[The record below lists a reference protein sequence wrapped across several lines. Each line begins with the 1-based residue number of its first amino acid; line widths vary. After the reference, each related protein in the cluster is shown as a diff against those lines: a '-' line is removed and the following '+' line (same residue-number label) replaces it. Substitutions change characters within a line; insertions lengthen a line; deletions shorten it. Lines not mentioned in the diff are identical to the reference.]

1 MRLYDLIK
9 NDLAVIKENENKKD
23 LKSLF
28 LKTEST
34 NKIHKIYNTIVNTYK
49 EKSPNVIYTVLN
61 DDLSNIETVLS
72 NFETEFKDEASLIEM
87 EIANEQKLDLSYLDN
102 PKMDGYSYYA
112 LINASLEKTLSD
124 YYTYHDPLSK
134 NFDAIPNELLSS
146 AKNELSKAIK
156 NMDDDNINEK
166 QVIND
171 FIKNP
176 GKNFEELKDNY
187 NNMNNLS
194 FNIPN
199 NNLNGQIYNFNI
211 TEKEEQY
218 LDEIDDN
225 ELYQARDLAPKILE
239 LIRKYD
245 KDRENHVST
254 YPNERDDYPS
264 LGIFL
269 YHLKDK
275 ITDIA
280 TYDEEME
287 LGKDKNGEFIKR
299 FLNDPIKCVSDHLEK
314 QTEAIEDNEL
324 FNNQLLVDE
333 KQQQK
338 SEMQININNSLK
350 ERLNNEKANYNR
362 CASGKEDLWKKHQN
376 LKANWFLKVFNHK
389 MNNLLISD
397 AIKNNK
403 GGFFENLFG
412 TTSKE
417 YKAFSKGL
425 DEMMKDGVEKGDLD
439 GLRDKASDYLLHK
452 LKSYDSINNTYDEKE
467 FEKLDATGKG
477 RVLLCLNVINTIN
490 DSQKAIIKGMDIEK
504 YPANAN
510 LINKKVELD
519 DPLEFLNKVTK
530 VNRESISQDEFH
542 KEIEADSKLENNI
555 IKNDIKDEFE
565 DKEIEND
572 NLNNSFN

>member
-1 MRLYDLIK
+1 
-9 NDLAVIKENENKKD
+9 
-23 LKSLF
+23 
-28 LKTEST
+28 
-34 NKIHKIYNTIVNTYK
+34 
-49 EKSPNVIYTVLN
+49 
-61 DDLSNIETVLS
+61 
-72 NFETEFKDEASLIEM
+72 
-87 EIANEQKLDLSYLDN
+87 
-102 PKMDGYSYYA
+102 
-112 LINASLEKTLSD
+112 
-124 YYTYHDPLSK
+124 
-134 NFDAIPNELLSS
+134 
-146 AKNELSKAIK
+146 
-156 NMDDDNINEK
+156 
-166 QVIND
+166 
-171 FIKNP
+171 
-176 GKNFEELKDNY
+176 
-187 NNMNNLS
+187 
-194 FNIPN
+194 
-199 NNLNGQIYNFNI
+199 
-211 TEKEEQY
+211 
-218 LDEIDDN
+218 
-225 ELYQARDLAPKILE
+225 
-239 LIRKYD
+239 
-245 KDRENHVST
+245 
-254 YPNERDDYPS
+254 
-264 LGIFL
+264 
-269 YHLKDK
+269 LKDK
-275 ITDIA
+275 ITDIV

-287 LGKDKNGEFIKR
+287 LGKDKDGEFIKR
-299 FLNDPIKCVSDHLEK
+299 FLNDPIKCINDHLEK

-338 SEMQININNSLK
+338 SEVLININNALK

-362 CASGKEDLWKKHQN
+362 CVSGKEDLWKKHQD

-439 GLRDKASDYLLHK
+439 GLRDKADDYLLHK

-490 DSQKAIIKGMDIEK
+490 DSQKAIIKGMDIEQ

-510 LINKKVELD
+510 LINKKIELD
-519 DPLEFLNKVTK
+519 DPFEFIDKVNKVNK
-530 VNRESISQDEFH
+530 ESISQDEFH

-555 IKNDIKDEFE
+555 LKNDIKDEFE

-572 NLNNSFN
+572 DLNNSF